1 MEIKI
6 PEKNSVLWFDTIDF
20 AEKCSWRAGKELAR
34 LMREDCFNDLES
46 VFTVVHDNNIIG
58 FCTLS
63 EKDELPP
70 EYPFTPFIGFVF
82 VDENYRG
89 RRVSEKL
96 IKQVIIYAKNAGFDN
111 VYIMSSETG
120 FYEKYGFEKIGD
132 YDTIYGE
139 IEQLFVISTNRKENT
154 SDSGDLLD
162 ENN

>member
-1 MEIKI
+1 M
-6 PEKNSVLWFDTIDF
+6 
-20 AEKCSWRAGKELAR
+20 
-34 LMREDCFNDLES
+34 
-46 VFTVVHDNNIIG
+46 
-58 FCTLS
+58 
-63 EKDELPP
+63 
-70 EYPFTPFIGFVF
+70 
-82 VDENYRG
+82 
-89 RRVSEKL
+89 

-154 SDSGDLLD
+154 SDSGDLID